1 MSGETAGVEREHRRW
16 WRVAATVAGA
26 LVLLPCAA
34 TLILRQVAVDSR
46 WPVAYVA
53 ASPYV
58 IVAAVVALGLF
69 LLARAWIGAGVA
81 LVAGLV
87 LATSQLPLYVADAAP
102 AANGTTTVVM
112 TLNLYFGQA
121 DAAAVVEEVRA
132 HQVDLLMLQELTD
145 EAREELRAAGLDQE
159 LPHAV
164 TSPIP
169 GASGNGLWSRTPID
183 ALVTP
188 DGFGHP
194 PVAGMVELGGQQV
207 LVADVHPVAP
217 YPFAAD
223 QWSAELRQLTDWLG
237 TDDGDEPAI
246 VAGDLNATFDHRQ
259 FRDLLDTGLRDAVE
273 QAGAGY
279 VPTYPV
285 GRRFPPLISI
295 DHILTRGPITATDVE
310 TQELPGTD
318 HRALLATLVV
328 APA

>member
-1 MSGETAGVEREHRRW
+1 M
-16 WRVAATVAGA
+16 AATVAGA
-26 LVLLPCAA
+26 LVLVPCAA

-58 IVAAVVALGLF
+58 IVAAVVALGFF
-69 LLARAWIGAGVA
+69 LLARAWLGAAVA

-102 AANGTTTVVM
+102 AAADGTTTVVM

-121 DAAAVVEEVRA
+121 DAAAVVGEVRA
-132 HQVDLLMLQELTD
+132 RQVDLLMLQELTD
-145 EAREELRAAGLDQE
+145 EAREELRAAGLDRE

-183 ALVTP
+183 ALVPP

-194 PVAGMVELGGQQV
+194 PVAGTIELAGQQV

-223 QWSAELRQLTDWLG
+223 QWSAELRRLADWLG
-237 TDDGDEPAI
+237 TGEGPAV